1 MQSPAV
7 QVLPLLMLKYKFVPF
22 NINNALADC
31 HEVDVD
37 CIPQTR
43 FQILLLSGALIQAA
57 IVILLVTFGAV
68 AVIVPPA
75 KL

>member
-1 MQSPAV
+1 M

-31 HEVDVD
+31 HEIAAD

-43 FQILLLSGALIQAA
+43 LQPLLLSGALIHAA
-57 IVILLVTFGAV
+57 TVILLVIFGAG
-68 AVIVPPA
+68 AVIVPPL